1 MKNLSLLLLLCLF
14 SFQAKVQA
22 QAKIKAYLDT
32 KQFFAPEIGP
42 YLEIYIEFAGY
53 TTQFKPCEGGTKA
66 TVIVDCAIADSLGNV
81 VFKDFYAL
89 DSPISTDST
98 QNNFLE
104 IVRAPLSKGTYT
116 LSIQLEDANRE
127 KSNISGTIPFVVTDN
142 RDLLRF
148 SSIELVDLAFDS
160 QEQSRFTKSNYYI
173 IPLLKNYFNK
183 EMNNLPYYTE
193 VYGAKSTVQIERK
206 VVNAET
212 GQTYPALGFTK
223 TFPYQ
228 GEPVLALLQE
238 IDITDLLTGNYQLQ
252 LQAKD
257 LQTGQICNQSFDF
270 ERFNDSE
277 IAFDIASMVLDPSF
291 QESIH
296 KDSVSYYLESLIP
309 IAKQGEI
316 RTLIEILKQN
326 DTAQMRKHIQAFW
339 FQTSGAKAYEQ
350 WIQYRSQVQSVENH
364 YANNYMEGFETDRG
378 RVYLKYGQP
387 NSVVVKESSP
397 SEYPYEIWTYDKIG
411 IYSNRRFVFYN
422 PDLVTNNHR
431 LLHSDM
437 VGELRNP
444 SWQQI
449 LSRRNTVNGTVDDPN
464 MLNVKH
470 FGGNSSD
477 FFRQY

>member
-1 MKNLSLLLLLCLF
+1 MKKLPLLLFLILW
-14 SFQAKVQA
+14 SFQPKVQA
-22 QAKIKAYLDT
+22 QNKIKAYLDT
-32 KQFFAPEIGP
+32 KQFYAPEIGP

-53 TTQFKPCEGGTKA
+53 TAKFVPCEGGTKA
-66 TVIVDCAIADSLGNV
+66 TVIVDCVIADSSGKIS
-81 VFKDFYAL
+81 FKDFYAL
-89 DSPISTDST
+89 DSPIATDST
-98 QNNFLE
+98 QNNFIE
-104 IVRAPLSKGTYT
+104 IIRVPLPQGAYT
-116 LSIQLEDANRE
+116 LAVQIEDANRD
-127 KSNISGTIPFVVTDN
+127 KSSISVTIPFEISDH
-142 RDLLRF
+142 RDQLRF

-173 IPLLKNYFNK
+173 IPLLNNYFNK

-193 VYGAKSTVQIERK
+193 VYGAKSTIQIERK

-212 GQTYPALGFTK
+212 GQNYPALGYTK
-223 TFPYQ
+223 TYPYQ

-238 IDITDLLTGNYQLQ
+238 IDISDLSTGTYQLQ

-270 ERFNDSE
+270 ERFNDIE
-277 IAFDIASMVLDPSF
+277 VAFDIASMVLDPAF

-296 KDSVSYYLESLIP
+296 PDSVAYYLESLIP
-309 IAKQGEI
+309 IAKPGEI
-316 RTLIEILKQN
+316 RTLINILKIN
-326 DTAQMRKHIQAFW
+326 DSTQMRQHLQAFW
-339 FQTSGAKAYEQ
+339 YQTSGAKAYEQ
-350 WIQYRSQVQSVENH
+350 WIKYRSQVQSVEKH

-387 NSVVVKESSP
+387 NGVVVKESSP

-422 PDLVTNNHR
+422 PDLVSNNHR

-444 SWQQI
+444 AWQQI
-449 LSRRNTVNGTVDDPN
+449 LVRRNTVNGTVDDPN
-464 MLNVKH
+464 MMNVRH
-470 FGGNSSD
+470 FGGNSND

>member
-1 MKNLSLLLLLCLF
+1 MKTLPLLLVLLLF
-14 SFQAKVQA
+14 GLQANITA
-22 QAKIKAYLDT
+22 QNKIKAYLDT

-53 TTQFKPCEGGTKA
+53 TAQFVPCAGGTKA
-66 TVIVDCAIADSLGNV
+66 TVIVDCAIADAAGQI

-104 IVRAPLSKGTYT
+104 IIRAPLSKGTYT

-127 KSNISGTIPFVVTDN
+127 KSKISGTIPFEVTDA
-142 RDLLRF
+142 RDQLRF

-173 IPLLKNYFNK
+173 IPLLNNYFNK
-183 EMNNLPYYTE
+183 DMSNLPYYTE
-193 VYGAKSTVQIERK
+193 IYGATGPIVLERK
-206 VVNAET
+206 VINAQN
-212 GQTYPALGFTK
+212 GQVYPALGYKDTLQ
-223 TFPYQ
+223 PDA
-228 GEPVLALLQE
+228 VLALLQQL
-238 IDITDLLTGNYQLQ
+238 DLSNLLTGTYQLQ
-252 LQAKD
+252 LSAQN
-257 LQTGQICNQSFDF
+257 LQTGQQANQVFDF
-270 ERFNDSE
+270 ERFNDND
-277 IAFDIASMVLDPSF
+277 IAFDINSMLLDPAF
-291 QESIH
+291 QQSIH
-296 KDSVSYYLESLIP
+296 PDSIAYFLESLIP
-309 IAKQGEI
+309 IAKPGEI
-316 RTLIEILKQN
+316 RTLIELLKTN
-326 DTAQMRKHIQAFW
+326 DSSQMRQQLQAFW
-339 FQTSGAKAYEQ
+339 YQTAGSNAYEQ
-350 WIQYRSQVQSVENH
+350 WIKYRSQVRSVEKY

-444 SWQQI
+444 AWQQI
-449 LSRRNTVNGTVDDPN
+449 LVRRNTVNGSVDDPN

>member
-1 MKNLSLLLLLCLF
+1 MKKFPLLLLLLLF
-14 SFQAKVQA
+14 GLHLHGQA
-22 QAKIKAYLDT
+22 QNKIKAYLDT
-32 KQFFAPEIGP
+32 KQFYAPEIGP

-53 TTQFKPCEGGTKA
+53 TTQFVSCEGGTKA
-66 TVIVDCAIADSLGNV
+66 TVIVDCAIADSTGNI
-81 VFKDFYAL
+81 VFKDYYAL

-104 IVRAPLSKGTYT
+104 ILRAPLSKGSYT
-116 LSIQLEDANRE
+116 LSIHLEDANRE
-127 KSNISGTIPFVVTDN
+127 KSMISGTIPFEVTDE
-142 RDLLRF
+142 RDQLRF
-148 SSIELVDLAFDS
+148 SSVELVDLAFKS

-193 VYGAKSTVQIERK
+193 VYGAKNALQIERK
-206 VVNAET
+206 VVNAQT
-212 GQTYPALGFTK
+212 GQNYPLLGFTK
-223 TFPYQ
+223 TFAYQ

-238 IDITDLLTGNYQLQ
+238 IDITDLATGTYQLQ

-257 LQTGQICNQSFDF
+257 LQTGQICNQTFDF
-270 ERFNDSE
+270 ERFNDND
-277 IAFDIASMVLDPSF
+277 IAFDINSMLLDPAF
-291 QESIH
+291 QQSIH
-296 KDSVSYYLESLIP
+296 SDSIAYYLESLIP
-309 IAKQGEI
+309 IAKPGEI
-316 RTLIEILKQN
+316 RTLIDILKQK
-326 DTAQMRKHIQAFW
+326 DTSEMRKHIQAFW
-339 FQTSGAKAYEQ
+339 YQTSGANAYEQ
-350 WIQYRSQVQSVENH
+350 WVKYQSQVRSVEKH

-422 PDLVTNNHR
+422 PDLVSNNHR

-449 LSRRNTVNGTVDDPN
+449 LVRRNTVNGTVDDPN
-464 MLNVKH
+464 MMNVKH

>member
-1 MKNLSLLLLLCLF
+1 MKKYSLLLLLLCLGLL
-14 SFQAKVQA
+14 KNIQA
-22 QAKIKAYLDT
+22 QNKIKAYLDT
-32 KQFFAPEIGP
+32 KQFYAPEIGP

-53 TTQFKPCEGGTKA
+53 TAQFVPCEGGTKA
-66 TVIVDCAIADSLGNV
+66 TVIVDCAIADSTGKI

-104 IVRAPLSKGTYT
+104 ILRAPLSKGSYT

-127 KSNISGTIPFVVTDN
+127 KSKISGTIPFEVLYERN
-142 RDLLRF
+142 QLRF
-148 SSIELVDLAFDS
+148 SSIELVDLAFKS
-160 QEQSRFTKSNYYI
+160 EEQSRFTKSNYYI

-183 EMNNLPYYTE
+183 EMNNLPYYAE
-193 VYGAKSTVQIERK
+193 IYGATGPIVLERK
-206 VVNAET
+206 VINAQN
-212 GQTYPALGFTK
+212 GQAYPALASLDTLQ
-223 TFPYQ
+223 PDA
-228 GEPVLALLQE
+228 VLALLQE
-238 IDITDLLTGNYQLQ
+238 LDLTDLPSGTYQLQ
-252 LQAKD
+252 LSAQN
-257 LQTGQICNQSFDF
+257 LQTGQQANQVFDF
-270 ERFNDSE
+270 ERFNDNE
-277 IAFDIASMVLDPSF
+277 IAFDLSSMLLDPAF
-291 QESIH
+291 QQSIH
-296 KDSVSYYLESLIP
+296 SDSIAYYLESLIP
-309 IAKQGEI
+309 IAKPGEI
-316 RTLIEILKQN
+316 RTLIDMLKQK
-326 DTAQMRKHIQAFW
+326 DTSEMRKHIQAFW
-339 FQTSGAKAYEQ
+339 YQTSGAKAYEQ
-350 WIQYRSQVQSVENH
+350 WIKYQSQVRSVEKH

-422 PDLVTNNHR
+422 PDLVSNNHR

-449 LSRRNTVNGTVDDPN
+449 LVRRNTVNGTVDDPN

-470 FGGNSSD
+470 FGGNSND
-477 FFRQY
+477 YYRQY

>member
-1 MKNLSLLLLLCLF
+1 MKKFSLLLLLFFF
-14 SFQAKVQA
+14 SFQGSLTA
-22 QAKIKAYLDT
+22 QNKIKAYLDT
-32 KQFFAPEIGP
+32 KQFYAPEIGP

-53 TTQFKPCEGGTKA
+53 TAQFVPCEGGTKA
-66 TVIVDCAIADSLGNV
+66 TVIVDCAIADAAGNI

-104 IVRAPLSKGTYT
+104 ILRAPLPKGTYT
-116 LSIQLEDANRE
+116 LSIHLEDANRE
-127 KSNISGTIPFVVTDN
+127 KSKISGTIPFEVTDA
-142 RDLLRF
+142 RDQLRF
-148 SSIELVDLAFDS
+148 SAIELVDLAFKS
-160 QEQSRFTKSNYYI
+160 EEQSRFTKSNYYI

-183 EMNNLPYYTE
+183 DMNNLPYYTE
-193 VYGAKSTVQIERK
+193 IYGATGPIVLERK
-206 VVNAET
+206 VINAQN
-212 GQTYPALGFTK
+212 GQAYPALSAIDTLQ
-223 TFPYQ
+223 P
-228 GEPVLALLQE
+228 EAVLALLQQL
-238 IDITDLLTGNYQLQ
+238 DLTDLLTGTYQLQ
-252 LQAKD
+252 LSAQN
-257 LQTGQICNQSFDF
+257 LQTGQQANQVFDF
-270 ERFNDSE
+270 ERFNDSD
-277 IAFDIASMVLDPSF
+277 IAFDLNSMLLDPAF
-291 QESIH
+291 QASIH
-296 KDSVSYYLESLIP
+296 PDSVAYYLESLIP

-316 RTLIEILKQN
+316 RTLIELLKTKDSAN
-326 DTAQMRKHIQAFW
+326 MRQQIQAFW
-339 FQTSGAKAYEQ
+339 YQTSGANAYEQ
-350 WIQYRSQVQSVENH
+350 WIQYQSQVRSVEKF

-422 PDLVTNNHR
+422 PDLVSNNHR

-444 SWQQI
+444 AWQQI
-449 LSRRNTVNGTVDDPN
+449 LVRRNTVNGSVDDPN
-464 MLNVKH
+464 MMNVKH

>member
-1 MKNLSLLLLLCLF
+1 MKKLLLLFLLLC
-14 SFQAKVQA
+14 A
-22 QAKIKAYLDT
+22 QHQQVAAQTKIKAYLDT
-32 KQFFAPEIGP
+32 KQFFAPAIGP

-53 TTQFKPCEGGTKA
+53 TTKFLPCEGGTKA
-66 TVIVDCAIADSLGNV
+66 TVVVDCVIADSTGTTI
-81 VFKDFYAL
+81 FKDFYAL

-104 IVRAPLSKGTYT
+104 IIRVPLPVGAYT
-116 LSIQLEDANRE
+116 LAIQLEDANAQ
-127 KSNISGTIPFVVTDN
+127 KSSISGTIPFLIQ
-142 RDLLRF
+142 DLSSQLAF
-148 SSIELVDLAFDS
+148 SSIELVNLAFNS

-173 IPLLKNYFNK
+173 IPLLSNYFNK

-193 VYGAKSTVQIERK
+193 LYGAKGAVQIERK

-212 GQTYPALGFTK
+212 GQAYPALGYTK
-223 TFPYQ
+223 TFAYEQ
-228 GEPVLALLQE
+228 EPVLALMQE
-238 IDITDLLTGNYQLQ
+238 IDLTDLTTGTYQLQ

-270 ERFNDSE
+270 ERFNDIE
-277 IAFDIASMVLDPSF
+277 VAFDISSMVLNPAF
-291 QESIH
+291 QEAIPS
-296 KDSVSYYLESLIP
+296 DSVSYYLESLIP
-309 IAKQGEI
+309 IAKPGEI
-316 RTLIEILKQN
+316 RTLIDILKKN
-326 DTAQMRKHIQAFW
+326 DSTQMRQHLQAFW
-339 FQTSGAKAYEQ
+339 YQTAGAKAYEQ
-350 WIQYRSQVQSVENH
+350 WIKYKSQVQSVEQH

-444 SWQQI
+444 AWQQI
-449 LSRRNTVNGTVDDPN
+449 LVRRNTINGTVDDPN
-464 MLNVKH
+464 MMNVKH
-470 FGGNSSD
+470 FGGNSND

>member
-1 MKNLSLLLLLCLF
+1 MKKFSLLLLLLLF

-53 TTQFKPCEGGTKA
+53 TVQFKPCEGGTKA
-66 TVIVDCAIADSLGNV
+66 TVIVDCAIADSAGNI

-104 IVRAPLSKGTYT
+104 IIRAPLTKGTYT

-127 KSNISGTIPFVVTDN
+127 KSNISGTIPFEITDN
-142 RDLLRF
+142 RDQLRF
-148 SSIELVDLAFDS
+148 SSIELVDLAFAS

-183 EMNNLPYYTE
+183 EMNNLPYYAE
-193 VYGAKSTVQIERK
+193 VYGAKSDIQIERQ
-206 VVNAET
+206 VINAET
-212 GQTYPALGFTK
+212 GQNYPALGFNK
-223 TFPYQ
+223 TYTYQ
-228 GEPVLALLQE
+228 GEPVLALMQE
-238 IDITDLLTGNYQLQ
+238 IDISDLVTGTYQLQ
-252 LQAKD
+252 LIAKD
-257 LQTGQICNQSFDF
+257 LQTGQISNQSFDF
-270 ERFNDSE
+270 ERFNDIE
-277 IAFDIASMVLDPSF
+277 VAFDIASMVLDPAF

-296 KDSVSYYLESLIP
+296 PDSVAYYLESLIP
-309 IAKQGEI
+309 IAKPGEI
-316 RTLIEILKQN
+316 RTLIELLKAK
-326 DTAQMRKHIQAFW
+326 DSSQMRQQLQAFW
-339 FQTSGAKAYEQ
+339 YQTSGAKAYEQ
-350 WIQYRSQVQSVENH
+350 WIQYRTQVRSVEKH

-422 PDLVTNNHR
+422 PDLVSNNHR

-449 LSRRNTVNGTVDDPN
+449 LNRRNTANGTVDDPN

-470 FGGNSSD
+470 FGGNSND
-477 FFRQY
+477 IFRQY

>member
-1 MKNLSLLLLLCLF
+1 MKKYSLLLLLLCLGLLENI
-14 SFQAKVQA
+14 QA
-22 QAKIKAYLDT
+22 QNKIKAYLDT
-32 KQFFAPEIGP
+32 KQFYAPEIGP

-53 TTQFKPCEGGTKA
+53 TAQFVPCEGGTKA
-66 TVIVDCAIADSLGNV
+66 TVIVDCAIADSTGKI

-104 IVRAPLSKGTYT
+104 ILRAPLSKGSYT

-127 KSNISGTIPFVVTDN
+127 KSKISGTIPFEVLYERN
-142 RDLLRF
+142 QLRF
-148 SSIELVDLAFDS
+148 SSIELVDLAFKS
-160 QEQSRFTKSNYYI
+160 EEQSRFTKSNYYI

-183 EMNNLPYYTE
+183 EMNNLPYYAE
-193 VYGAKSTVQIERK
+193 IYGATGPIVLERK
-206 VVNAET
+206 VINAQN
-212 GQTYPALGFTK
+212 GQAYPALASLDTLQ
-223 TFPYQ
+223 PDA
-228 GEPVLALLQE
+228 VLALLQE
-238 IDITDLLTGNYQLQ
+238 LDLTDLPSGTYQLQ
-252 LQAKD
+252 LSAQN
-257 LQTGQICNQSFDF
+257 LQTGQQANQVFDF
-270 ERFNDSE
+270 ERFNDNE
-277 IAFDIASMVLDPSF
+277 IAFDLSSMLLDPAF
-291 QESIH
+291 QQSIH
-296 KDSVSYYLESLIP
+296 SDSIAYYLESLIP
-309 IAKQGEI
+309 IAKPGEI
-316 RTLIEILKQN
+316 RTLIDMLKQK
-326 DTAQMRKHIQAFW
+326 DTSEMRKHIQAFW
-339 FQTSGAKAYEQ
+339 YQTSGAKAYEQ
-350 WIQYRSQVQSVENH
+350 WIKYQSQVRSVEKH

-422 PDLVTNNHR
+422 PDLVSNNHR

-449 LSRRNTVNGTVDDPN
+449 LVRRNTVNGTVDDPN

-470 FGGNSSD
+470 FGGNSND
-477 FFRQY
+477 YYRQY